1 MSDLSSAA
9 PPRPSLFDALVGL
22 MFYPADTVRNLQR
35 ADSPH
40 IASLLLLLA
49 LAVFAPMV
57 WQVVR
62 FDFLET
68 RSDSLVGLFSILVF
82 TLVAFVPLARVVAAI
97 FRQPLSTK
105 DVLGLVAYGCA
116 PLIWIVIGFY
126 LVSLCLFGRLP
137 IVTFLLTGVENAN
150 DETMMMFPIAQIV
163 GKIMFLRIFYFGVR
177 ERTTLD
183 SGSAL
188 TLTLLSAIPFYG
200 ALFLSLFLVELA
212 VPGLGEKILSLVVSA
227 FALL

>member
-1 MSDLSSAA
+1 MASSSR
-9 PPRPSLFDALVGL
+9 PPLVDTLVGL
-22 MFYPADTVRNLQR
+22 MFYPAATVRNLQR
-35 ADSPH
+35 TGTPH
-40 IASLLLLLA
+40 IAALFVLLA
-49 LAVFAPMV
+49 LAIFAPMV
-57 WQVVR
+57 WQVMR

-68 RSDSLVGLFSILVF
+68 RSDSLVGLFSVLIF
-82 TLVAFVPLARVVAAI
+82 TLVAFVPLVRVVAAL

-116 PLIWIVIGFY
+116 PLIWIVVGFY
-126 LVSLCLFGRLP
+126 LVSLYLFGRLP

-177 ERTTLD
+177 ERTTLE
-183 SGSAL
+183 SGPAL
-188 TLTLLSAIPFYG
+188 ALTLLSAIPFYG

-212 VPGLGEKILSLVVSA
+212 VPRLGERIVSLVVSA
-227 FALL
+227 FTLW